1 MPTIKG
7 GIRKML
13 RIAICGLDGIGK
25 TTLIEK
31 LKGKL
36 VREGLSVAQ
45 TKVPFTCK
53 TIMETMDENLNRF
66 EIVRR
71 IGMAFDFAEH
81 YHYLDVVADVLISDR
96 YDIDFEVLNDTYDIP
111 QCYKDIMHA
120 IYVQAPRLDLC
131 FYLQADY
138 LLAAERLNKRGNRK
152 ENENDDILR
161 RMQKSFE
168 ERIKTYP
175 NMVVLDATKAEYEI
189 TNDAVKRVILLLK
202 GTI

>member
-1 MPTIKG
+1 
-7 GIRKML
+7 ML
-13 RIAICGLDGIGK
+13 RIAICGLDGAGK

-31 LKGKL
+31 LKQKL
-36 VREGLSVAQ
+36 VRDGLSVEQ
-45 TKVPFTCK
+45 TKVYFTCK
-53 TIMETMDENLNRF
+53 TLMETIDENSNGF

-81 YHYLDVVADVLISDR
+81 YYNLNVDADVLISDR

-111 QCYKDIMHA
+111 QYYKDFMHA
-120 IYVQAPRLDLC
+120 IYAQAPRLDLC

-138 LLAAERLNKRGNRK
+138 SLAAERLNKRGNRK

-189 TNDAVKRVILLLK
+189 TNDAVKRVIFSK
-202 GTI
+202 ENIKNV